1 MAASHRE
8 PDANRS
14 TSDLTGDDERA
25 RVHDEVADTLRG
37 RGVELT
43 GTESD
48 DQLATL
54 LSALERFESAVEAR
68 GGDRM
73 INDRMRSEQENQI
86 FVIPE
91 RSVDESVEGYTQRL
105 TRAAEQL
112 MNRAD

>member
-1 MAASHRE
+1 MTASHPE
-8 PDANRS
+8 PDSSQNLRDTPAE
-14 TSDLTGDDERA
+14 TERA
-25 RVHDEVADTLRG
+25 RVHVEVADTLRA

-73 INDRMRSEQENQI
+73 VNDRTRSEQENPS
-86 FVIPE
+86 FVVPG
-91 RSVDESVEGYTQRL
+91 RSADESVDGYTQRL
-105 TRAAEQL
+105 MRAAERL
-112 MNRAD
+112 MNRDD